1 MPLTKERVF
10 MDVGYYLEIG
20 LWFVWAML
28 LLVLTLWSSGRV
40 RRRSRLRENPSLKRY
55 ESLVASCGLVVGV
68 GMACM
73 ILLALLTLL
82 TQH

>member
-1 MPLTKERVF
+1 

-55 ESLVASCGLVVGV
+55 ESLVA
-68 GMACM
+68 
-73 ILLALLTLL
+73 
-82 TQH
+82 